1 MRNRKVKDLMS
12 DQPCMIAPDAS
23 LQEAARMMA
32 NVDCGFLPVCNKNDV
47 IGIITDRD
55 IVIRAISRGKDPTKE
70 KVLNYM
76 TNDCFGCHEND
87 YLEDA
92 AAKMHDYKVSR
103 LIVRD
108 SKGQISGVLS
118 FGGILRKNADAKE
131 VANVVKHAIRKEVA

>member
-1 MRNRKVKDLMS
+1 MKNRKVKELMTS
-12 DQPCMIAPDAS
+12 QPCTVAPDAT
-23 LQEAARMMA
+23 LQEAARIMA
-32 NVDCGFLPVCNKNDV
+32 NVDCGFLPVCSKENV

-55 IVIRAISRGKDPTKE
+55 IIIRAISRGKDPQKE

-76 TNDCFGCHEND
+76 TNECFGCHEND

-92 AAKMHDYKVSR
+92 AQKMHDHKVSR

-108 SKGQISGVLS
+108 HKGQVCGVLS

-131 VANVVKHAIRKEVA
+131 VTNIVKHATRREVA

>member
-1 MRNRKVKDLMS
+1 MRNRKVKELMTGK
-12 DQPCMIAPDAS
+12 PCTIAPDAT
-23 LQEAARMMA
+23 LQEAAKMMA
-32 NVDCGFLPVCNKNDV
+32 NVDCGFLPVCSKSDV
-47 IGIITDRD
+47 MGIITDRD
-55 IVIRAISRGKDPTKE
+55 IVIRAVSRGKDPTKE

-76 TNDCFGCHEND
+76 TNECFGCHEND

-92 AAKMHDYKVSR
+92 AAKMHDHKVSR

-131 VANVVKHAIRKEVA
+131 VANVVKHATRREVA

>member
-1 MRNRKVKDLMS
+1 MKNRKVKELMTA
-12 DQPCMIAPDAS
+12 QPCTITPDAT
-23 LQEAARMMA
+23 LQDAAKMMA
-32 NVDCGFLPVCNKNDV
+32 NVDCGFLPVCSKSDV

-55 IVIRAISRGKDPTKE
+55 IVIRAVSKGKDPTKE

-92 AAKMHDYKVSR
+92 AAKMHDHKVSR

-108 SKGQISGVLS
+108 SKGQISGILS

-131 VANVVKHAIRKEVA
+131 VTNVVKHATRREIA

>member
-1 MRNRKVKDLMS
+1 MRNRKVKELMS
-12 DQPCMIAPDAS
+12 EQPCTIAPDAT
-23 LQEAARMMA
+23 LQEAAKMMA
-32 NVDCGFLPVCNKNDV
+32 NVDCGFLPVCSKSDV

-55 IVIRAISRGKDPTKE
+55 IVIRAVSRGKDPTKE

-76 TNDCFGCHEND
+76 TNECFGCHEND

-92 AAKMHDYKVSR
+92 ATKMHDHKVSR

-108 SKGQISGVLS
+108 SKGQVSGVLS

-131 VANVVKHAIRKEVA
+131 VTNVVKHATRREVA